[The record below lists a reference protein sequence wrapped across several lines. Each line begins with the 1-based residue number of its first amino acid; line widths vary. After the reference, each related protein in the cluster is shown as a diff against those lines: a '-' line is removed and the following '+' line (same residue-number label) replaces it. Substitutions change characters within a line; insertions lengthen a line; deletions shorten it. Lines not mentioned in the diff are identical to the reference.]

1 MTPSLLRRGGL
12 PQRVCGFS
20 HTSMYMPRRTISYTY
35 GRVDNPYQTIASQP
49 EAVTNELASELELR
63 AKEQGALRME
73 LLGGKLKGT
82 VLEVGT
88 GTGAVAREI
97 GKMDGVS
104 SVIGIDPSQAF
115 LEKAKV
121 LGGAKEQYIEA
132 YSTNLSGAVA
142 DASIDHALLWTTL
155 MHIPVE
161 DHATTFAELL
171 RVLKPG
177 GVLHLLDNDPH
188 SLDFRM
194 HAHDPLA
201 APVQAWMDAMV
212 QDKFVLRR
220 APHHLL
226 TAGFKVQPL
235 KIHTILDTSAESY
248 GYQGVL
254 VRAIEAFSDMNVVAP
269 PMIDAMK
276 VEAERRV
283 AAGQFQMALSY
294 VYITANKPE

>member
-1 MTPSLLRRGGL
+1 
-12 PQRVCGFS
+12 
-20 HTSMYMPRRTISYTY
+20 
-35 GRVDNPYQTIASQP
+35 
-49 EAVTNELASELELR
+49 
-63 AKEQGALRME
+63 
-73 LLGGKLKGT
+73 
-82 VLEVGT
+82 
-88 GTGAVAREI
+88 
-97 GKMDGVS
+97 
-104 SVIGIDPSQAF
+104 
-115 LEKAKV
+115 
-121 LGGAKEQYIEA
+121 
-132 YSTNLSGAVA
+132 
-142 DASIDHALLWTTL
+142 
-155 MHIPVE
+155 
-161 DHATTFAELL
+161 
-171 RVLKPG
+171 
-177 GVLHLLDNDPH
+177 
-188 SLDFRM
+188 
-194 HAHDPLA
+194 
-201 APVQAWMDAMV
+201 MDAMV